1 MAFVNRQ
8 AVVSGELGGS
18 RERFESEREESDMT
32 NQTHMRGAARFI
44 LHLQSRSKLLVGLRV
59 VPVAVMLMG
68 IATMAPAASATAC
81 SQPSNV
87 AVDGGRVSNQTT
99 LDLSAD
105 GGIAVSNADG
115 GDNNV
120 AVGGSGGLIGDGGNA
135 AAGNGGV
142 AVAEANGGMIDLDD
156 VNSGNNRGNTVAVS
170 AGSSPCGYGPSNVAI
185 DGGTVSNETTLRLSA
200 DGGIAVANAN
210 GGDNNVAVA
219 GAGGLLGNGGNAS
232 AGLGGVAVAQA
243 NGGAITVGDINSG
256 NNRGNTILVGFRG
269 GLFGRASN
277 VHIDG
282 GTVRNTTTIAI
293 SADGGTAVS
302 NANGGNGNVAVGGN
316 GGVIGNGGDA
326 AAGNGGVAVAEANG
340 GTVTVGDINSGGNS
354 GNTIVVEGTQGGNVA
369 VDGGTVTNETT
380 IDISADGG
388 TAVSN
393 ADGGDGNI
401 AVAGNG
407 GIIGDGGD
415 AAAGNGGVAVSEAN
429 GGTISIGD
437 VNSGDNVGNTIVVGS

>member
-1 MAFVNRQ
+1 
-8 AVVSGELGGS
+8 
-18 RERFESEREESDMT
+18 
-32 NQTHMRGAARFI
+32 
-44 LHLQSRSKLLVGLRV
+44 
-59 VPVAVMLMG
+59 
-68 IATMAPAASATAC
+68 
-81 SQPSNV
+81 
-87 AVDGGRVSNQTT
+87 
-99 LDLSAD
+99 
-105 GGIAVSNADG
+105 
-115 GDNNV
+115 
-120 AVGGSGGLIGDGGNA
+120 
-135 AAGNGGV
+135 
-142 AVAEANGGMIDLDD
+142 MIDLDD

-200 DGGIAVANAN
+200 DGGIAVANTN
-210 GGDNNVAVA
+210 GGDNNIAVA
-219 GAGGLLGNGGNAS
+219 GAGGLLGNGGAAT

-243 NGGAITVGDINSG
+243 NGGAITVGNINSG

-282 GTVRNTTTIAI
+282 GTVRNTTTVAI

-302 NANGGNGNVAVGGN
+302 NANGGNGNVAVGGS

-340 GTVTVGDINSGGNS
+340 GTVTVGDINSGGNR
-354 GNTIVVEGTQGGNVA
+354 GNTIVVEGSQGGNVV

-401 AVAGNG
+401 AVAGNAA
-407 GIIGDGGD
+407 IIGDGGD

-429 GGTISIGD
+429 GGTIAIGD
-437 VNSGDNVGNTIVVGS
+437 VNSGDNIGNTIVVGS